1 MHGVIMSELKNFVT
15 GNYDRNTWN
24 LLLRN
29 AGLWPR
35 LYVPVA
41 DYPDEEAISL
51 VTKASEMTQTAPT
64 KILESF
70 GEFVVGG
77 LLKMYRPLI
86 RDEWRTLELIENT
99 ETAIHTAIRLRD
111 KRAKPPNLRCVRIS
125 PAEVVVHYGSERQMC
140 SVAKG
145 IAKGVAKHYGDTV
158 TITERTCMHRGDDHC
173 EISIRLEGYVPAE
186 KPLSSHTATAS
197 PAVVAEPLPP
207 AGRIPQPSSNRTRSE
222 SVSTEEEKKKPGFW
236 ARLFGKG

>member
-1 MHGVIMSELKNFVT
+1 MHGVIMSELKNYVT

-24 LLLRN
+24 LLLKN

-41 DYPDEEAISL
+41 DYPDEEAVSL
-51 VTKASEMTQTAPT
+51 VTKASEMTQTAPA

-86 RDEWRTLELIENT
+86 RDNWRTLDLIENT

-111 KRAKPPNLRCVRIS
+111 KKAKPPNLRCVRIS
-125 PAEVVVHYGSERQMC
+125 PAEVVVHYGSPRQMC

-145 IAKGVAKHYGDTV
+145 IAKGVARHYGDTV
-158 TITERTCMHRGDDHC
+158 TITEKTCMHRGDDHC
-173 EISIRLEGYVPAE
+173 EISIRLEGYVTPE
-186 KPLSSHTATAS
+186 P
-197 PAVVAEPLPP
+197 VVKKMTVPSVPRESIPP
-207 AGRIPQPSSNRTRSE
+207 AGRFAEPAASRHRTE
-222 SVSTEEEKKKPGFW
+222 SAHHDNGPKRGFW
-236 ARLFGKG
+236 SRLFGKS

>member
-15 GNYDRNTWN
+15 DNYDKNTWN
-24 LLLRN
+24 LLLRK
-29 AGLWPR
+29 AQLWPR

-41 DYPDEEAISL
+41 DYPDSEAISL

-77 LLKMYRPLI
+77 LLRMYRPLI
-86 RDEWRTLELIENT
+86 RDNWRTLDLIENT

-111 KRAKPPNLRCVRIS
+111 KRAKPPNLRCVRVS
-125 PAEVVVHYGSERQMC
+125 PSEVIVHYGSERKMC
-140 SVAKG
+140 SVARG
-145 IAKGVAKHYGDTV
+145 IARGVANHYGDTV

-173 EISIRLEGYVPAE
+173 EISVKVEGYIPE
-186 KPLSSHTATAS
+186 KPKAPVSQQATMAR
-197 PAVVAEPLPP
+197 EPLPP
-207 AGRIPQPSSNRTRSE
+207 AGRVPAANQRGQADVEPAAPA
-222 SVSTEEEKKKPGFW
+222 KKKGFW
-236 ARLFGKG
+236 ARLFGRT